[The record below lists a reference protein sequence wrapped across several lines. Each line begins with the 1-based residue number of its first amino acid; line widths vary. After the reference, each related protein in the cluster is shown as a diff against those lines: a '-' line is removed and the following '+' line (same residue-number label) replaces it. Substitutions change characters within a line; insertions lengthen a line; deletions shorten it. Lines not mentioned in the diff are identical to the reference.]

1 MTTSATVQGTTP
13 RPSATTT
20 SGLSGWLATKQN
32 RLIALGGLVVLVGV
46 ITALV
51 ILSGQRKEAFAGR
64 ALDQARGIAESGNL
78 PLAASELQKVITTYG
93 GTRAAQEAVITLN
106 QVRLVNGQHELAVVG
121 LEEFLKSGAA
131 PQYRAPAYGLLG
143 RALENAGRPAE
154 AAKAYADASASG
166 STDYIRAEMLLD
178 AGRAYRN
185 AGQPEKAVESYRKV
199 VNEYKDTPFR
209 TEAEVRLA
217 ELEQSAM

>member
-1 MTTSATVQGTTP
+1 MTMSATMQGTATKASMTTP
-13 RPSATTT
+13 D
-20 SGLSGWLATKQN
+20 GLSGWLSSKRN
-32 RLIALGGLVVLVGV
+32 RLIAAGSTVVVVGL

-51 ILSGQRKEAFAGR
+51 VLSGQRKEAFANR
-64 ALDQARGIAESGNL
+64 ALDQARAVAESGNL

-93 GTRAAQEAVITLN
+93 GTRGAQEAVITLN
-106 QVRLVNGQHELAVVG
+106 QVRLVNGQHELAAVG
-121 LEEFLKSGAA
+121 LQEFLKSGGD

-143 RALENAGRPAE
+143 RALENANRPADAAE
-154 AAKAYADASASG
+154 AYSNASDAA

-185 AGQPEKAVESYRKV
+185 AGDTDKAIASYRKV
-199 VNEYKDTPFR
+199 ATDLKETPFK

-217 ELEQSAM
+217 ELTQGAE